1 MSRRILIVIAI
12 IIAIPVLGLAYWL
25 GSPLFR
31 DDVVNEDLLDGIT
44 FVTNAPTDPVDLP
57 TTIPDAPTSVSEITV
72 PPTIPPEPTAEVV
85 AVEQEQPTA
94 TEIIR
99 GNFRDADSFHHGS
112 GDAIL
117 FSLSDGRHLLRFEN
131 FNVTNGPDL
140 QVYLVPRT
148 NAEGSSVDISGYIDL
163 GQLKGNTGNQ
173 NYFIDAG
180 VAIPENASVVIWCEP
195 FAVLF
200 SVASLGQ

>member
-12 IIAIPVLGLAYWL
+12 IVVIPLLALAYWL

-31 DDVVNEDLLDGIT
+31 DDIVNEDLPDGIT
-44 FVTNAPTDPVDLP
+44 FVTNAPTDPVELP
-57 TTIPDAPTSVSEITV
+57 TSIPENTLSPTN
-72 PPTIPPEPTAEVV
+72 PPEPTAEIV
-85 AVEQEQPTA
+85 AVENEELTA

-99 GNFRDADSFHHGS
+99 GNFRDADSFHQGS

-131 FNVTNGPDL
+131 FDVTNGPDL

-148 NAEGSSVDISGYIDL
+148 NAAGSSIDISGYIDL

-173 NYFIDAG
+173 NYFIEAG
-180 VAIPENASVVIWCEP
+180 VTIPENASVAIWCEP
-195 FAVLF
+195 FGVLF